1 MTEPALARDGEA
13 LPEED
18 DLEAVIEAHGGN
30 LRAAL
35 RALMVANAG
44 LEREL
49 ALTLPAVS
57 YGFSRGWHHK
67 RGERGG
73 RQGQSG

>member
-1 MTEPALARDGEA
+1 MTKPALARDSEA
-13 LPEED
+13 LPDVD
-18 DLEAVIEAHGGN
+18 DLDALVQAHSGD

-35 RALMVANAG
+35 RALLDANAT

-67 RGERGG
+67 RGER
-73 RQGQSG
+73 RTVEE